1 MQQLSALS
9 PNALSVIWRI
19 LVKWLHLEVAEVGIC
34 SLYWT
39 DFVSAIN
46 EGGLFRMKRFSLL
59 ASYLFLVFALFM
71 LFLGDNLIP
80 RKDESFVFTD
90 MIPFI
95 VWAVIFVGHHALSQ
109 KYLKNTQ
116 NILSFQVFCT
126 VIDLIFLFYFLS
138 LSYFRFK
145 EWMLTLVIA
154 LRICSL
160 LLTANYRKKQ

>member
-1 MQQLSALS
+1 
-9 PNALSVIWRI
+9 
-19 LVKWLHLEVAEVGIC
+19 
-34 SLYWT
+34 
-39 DFVSAIN
+39 
-46 EGGLFRMKRFSLL
+46 MKRFSLL